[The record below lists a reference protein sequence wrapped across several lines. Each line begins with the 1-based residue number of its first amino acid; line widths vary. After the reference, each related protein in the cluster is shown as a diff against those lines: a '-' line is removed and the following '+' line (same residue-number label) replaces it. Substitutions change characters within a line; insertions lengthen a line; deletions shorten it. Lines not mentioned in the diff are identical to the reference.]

1 MDIKCVFY
9 AEFDLKAGPII
20 LNQFPAR
27 YIESDTFK
35 AMQTY
40 IIPSKALCG
49 NLIILN
55 LPPSLALIALPAE
68 LTRLQYPRGSFEFNL
83 GMIVS
88 AQALQNF
95 RKPLERILR
104 QIAYTLTLMELEQ
117 DLLSTGDKFW
127 ISEFI

>member
-55 LPPSLALIALPAE
+55 LPPSLALICLPAE

-88 AQALQNF
+88 A
-95 RKPLERILR
+95 
-104 QIAYTLTLMELEQ
+104 
-117 DLLSTGDKFW
+117 
-127 ISEFI
+127 